1 MPLGVE
7 TLEQQLDSFDPAKR
21 REALDGLVELVRRG
35 DVQLPASGGEINV
48 HTHTFFSYNAYG
60 YSPTKYA
67 WLARKRG
74 LAVAGIVDFDVL
86 DGLEEFLEAGR
97 ALGLKACVS
106 VETRVYVPEFADR
119 VMTSPGEPGISYHMG
134 VGFTTAHLGGWAA
147 DFLAS
152 MRQGVDRRNRALVGR
167 VNAYT
172 GPAVLDY
179 DKDVVP
185 LTPKCN
191 PTERHICLAYARRAA
206 ETFPEAA
213 KLADFWVD
221 KLGELAEKLD
231 LPDGPKLQNSIR
243 AKMMKRGGVGYVQPD
258 RGSFP
263 LMADMNRF
271 VLDAGAIPTMT
282 WLDGTSA
289 GEQAMEELIEVAKST
304 GTAAL
309 NIIPDRNYTPGVKDQ
324 KLQNLYAVVA
334 LAEKHGFPI
343 IVGTE
348 MNSPGQKFVDA
359 FDTAELK
366 PLLPVFLKGAC
377 IAYAHSVMQR
387 EAGMG
392 YLSDWAKRTF
402 ATVGAK
408 NEFFHALGRLL
419 QPKRE
424 SNLRELPANV
434 TPAAILGKTQ

>member
-1 MPLGVE
+1 
-7 TLEQQLDSFDPAKR
+7 
-21 REALDGLVELVRRG
+21 
-35 DVQLPASGGEINV
+35 
-48 HTHTFFSYNAYG
+48 
-60 YSPTKYA
+60 
-67 WLARKRG
+67 
-74 LAVAGIVDFDVL
+74 
-86 DGLEEFLEAGR
+86 
-97 ALGLKACVS
+97 
-106 VETRVYVPEFADR
+106 
-119 VMTSPGEPGISYHMG
+119 
-134 VGFTTAHLGGWAA
+134 
-147 DFLAS
+147 
-152 MRQGVDRRNRALVGR
+152 
-167 VNAYT
+167 
-172 GPAVLDY
+172 
-179 DKDVVP
+179 
-185 LTPKCN
+185 
-191 PTERHICLAYARRAA
+191 
-206 ETFPEAA
+206 
-213 KLADFWVD
+213 
-221 KLGELAEKLD
+221 
-231 LPDGPKLQNSIR
+231 
-243 AKMMKRGGVGYVQPD
+243 
-258 RGSFP
+258 
-263 LMADMNRF
+263 MADMNRF